1 MPTGRVRAHRVQH
14 RPVGRP
20 RPARRRHRGGRV
32 RAAPVP
38 RPHPRARCPGAR
50 RTRAAGRCRPTTAA
64 PTTRSSPAAWALG
77 ASERLRV
84 GIGVCLVPARDPIV
98 LAKQVASLDVMSGG
112 RFVLGVGAGWNAEEI
127 ADHGVSPASRWAV
140 MRERVLAMRAIWT
153 EDEAEFHGDHVS
165 FEPLWSWPKPV
176 QRPGPP
182 IMVGGHGD
190 GVIDRVVEY
199 GDEWLV
205 MPSPGRPPLRRAHRR
220 CCASGPPPP
229 AGPARRCRASSTASC
244 RRRWSRSWWT
254 AASSASTWRC
264 RTGRPSRW
272 STRSA
277 GSARRSRAYR

>member
-1 MPTGRVRAHRVQH
+1 MPTVAFGLTAFSTDQSADPGQLAVATEAAGFELLLFPDHTHV
-14 RPVGRP
+14 PVS
-20 RPARRRHRGGRV
+20 
-32 RAAPVP
+32 
-38 RPHPRARCPGAR
+38 R
-50 RTRAAGRCRPTTAA
+50 RTPYPGGGEM
-64 PTTRSSPAAWALG
+64 PAHYRRTHDPVVASGWALG

-153 EDEAEFHGDHVS
+153 EDEAEYHGDHVS

-176 QRPGPP
+176 QRPGPT

-205 MPSPGRPPLRRAHRR
+205 MPSPGRPPLRERIALLRERAAAAGRACPAVSCQLYGELSPALVEKLVDGGVERIDLSVPH
-220 CCASGPPPP
+220 GPPEPMVDEV
-229 AGPARRCRASSTASC
+229 
-244 RRRWSRSWWT
+244 
-254 AASSASTWRC
+254 
-264 RTGRPSRW
+264 GRLGE
-272 STRSA
+272 TIA
-277 GSARRSRAYR
+277 AYR